1 LVNEGDWVETHPL
14 DAKALKRVEDAA
26 VAWARHYGYIVSFQ
40 RKRWGSEG
48 RSVKI
53 TLKQK
58 YREDWL

>member
-1 LVNEGDWVETHPL
+1 METHPL